1 MDESRIKALT
11 EEVLAQIRPDGRSKA
26 AGGDLESR
34 VAALEAALRE
44 LRGAPSAAPRVVAA
58 AVVVTAAGVHPS
70 QTLLHVAG
78 GGSGQ
83 CLLEPDKPCVGSGA
97 CRTFGH

>member
-1 MDESRIKALT
+1 MDDSRIKALT
-11 EEVLAQIRPDGRSKA
+11 EEVLAQIRPEGRPKA
-26 AGGDLESR
+26 AGDLESR

-44 LRGAPSAAPRVVAA
+44 LQGAPTAAPRVVAA
-58 AVVVTAAGVHPS
+58 AVVVTAAGAHPS

-97 CRTFGH
+97 CRAFGH

>member
-1 MDESRIKALT
+1 MDDARIKSLT
-11 EEVLAQIRPDGRSKA
+11 EEVLAQIRPEGRPPTE
-26 AGGDLESR
+26 GGDLESR
-34 VAALEAALRE
+34 IAALEAALRE
-44 LRGAPSAAPRVVAA
+44 LRGAPPAAPRVVAA
-58 AVVVTAAGVHPS
+58 AVVVTGAVAHPS